1 MATENKPLWIE
12 GMFMRPH
19 HFQQHDRYV
28 EALVEARSVALRP
41 HSWGVV
47 ALDLDRQA
55 LGLGKLA
62 VVRVSAV
69 MPDGTPVEV
78 PSHGL
83 SLAPRDIPSRFSN
96 GLVYL
101 ALPVRAGDGPEIDP
115 SRDGRINPRF
125 QVAARSLRNSTE
137 RSSGEI
143 ELQVAVPNL
152 RLVLEGEPVDDLVL
166 LPVARVAERTAD
178 GAVVLDPEY
187 LPPALDCGA
196 HAGFGRFIGE
206 IVSLLRRRG
215 EALAAMVDP
224 ARADGVSTL
233 TDFLLLQLVNRFE
246 PLFEHYAATRP
257 LHPDQVYVTALQLAG
272 ELATFDGAR
281 RPPAFPPY
289 VHDALDSCFP
299 PLLQHIR
306 QSLSIVTERSAM
318 QLPIEARKYGVY
330 ISIIADQALLRQARF
345 VLAVKASVNSAD
357 ILRDFPNQVKIGPVE
372 EIRNLVNL
380 QLPGIGLRALP
391 VAPREIPYH
400 SDTAYFELDKRADL
414 WSKLTGSASFAFHVA
429 GEYPGL
435 RLDFWAIRED

>member
-19 HFQQHDRYV
+19 HFQQRDRYV
-28 EALVEARSVALRP
+28 EALVEARSAALRP

-47 ALDLDRQA
+47 ALEFDRQA

-62 VVRVSAV
+62 VVRVRGV

-78 PSHGL
+78 PSYGL
-83 SLAPRDIPSRFSN
+83 SVAPRDIPTRFSN
-96 GLVYL
+96 GRVYL
-101 ALPVRAGDGPEIDP
+101 AMPVRAGDGPEIDP
-115 SRDGRINPRF
+115 GKDGRINPRF
-125 QVAARSLRNSTE
+125 QAAARNLRNSTE

-143 ELQVAVPNL
+143 EVQVAVPNL

-166 LPVARVAERTAD
+166 LPVTRVAERTPD
-178 GAVVLDPEY
+178 GAVVLDEEY

-196 HAGFGRFIGE
+196 QAGFGRFIGE

-257 LHPDQVYVTALQLAG
+257 LHPDQVYAAALQLAG
-272 ELATFDGAR
+272 ELSTFDGAR

-289 VHDALDSCFP
+289 VHDALDTCFP

-306 QSLSIVTERSAM
+306 QSLSVVTERSAM
-318 QLPIEARKYGVY
+318 QLLIEARKYGVY

-435 RLDFWAIRED
+435 RLEFWAIRED

>member
-1 MATENKPLWIE
+1 MTTENKPLWIE

-19 HFQQHDRYV
+19 HFQQHDRYL
-28 EALVEARSVALRP
+28 EAHIEGRVVGLRP
-41 HSWGVV
+41 HSWGIS
-47 ALDLDRQA
+47 ALEIDTQA
-55 LGLGKLA
+55 LGLGKLSLA
-62 VVRVSAV
+62 RARSV

-83 SLAPRDIPSRFSN
+83 AVAPRDVPTNFSN
-96 GLVYL
+96 GRVFL
-101 ALPVRAGDGPEIDP
+101 ALPVRAADGPEIDP
-115 SRDGRINPRF
+115 DKDGRITPRF
-125 QVAARSLRNSTE
+125 QAAERSLRNSTD
-137 RSSGEI
+137 RSSR
-143 ELQVAVPNL
+143 ELGIQVGVPNL
-152 RLVLEGEPVDDLVL
+152 RLVLEGEPAEDLVL
-166 LPVARVAERTAD
+166 LAIARVKERDAD
-178 GAVVLDPEY
+178 GSVVLDDQF
-187 LPPALDCGA
+187 LPPALDCGG

-206 IVSLLRRRG
+206 ISALLRRRG

-224 ARADGVSTL
+224 ARADGVSAL
-233 TDFLLLQLVNRFE
+233 TDFLLLQLINRFE

-272 ELATFDGAR
+272 ELATFEGAR

-372 EIRNLVNL
+372 ESRNLVNL

>member
-1 MATENKPLWIE
+1 
-12 GMFMRPH
+12 
-19 HFQQHDRYV
+19 
-28 EALVEARSVALRP
+28 
-41 HSWGVV
+41 
-47 ALDLDRQA
+47 
-55 LGLGKLA
+55 
-62 VVRVSAV
+62 
-69 MPDGTPVEV
+69 
-78 PSHGL
+78 
-83 SLAPRDIPSRFSN
+83 
-96 GLVYL
+96 
-101 ALPVRAGDGPEIDP
+101 
-115 SRDGRINPRF
+115 
-125 QVAARSLRNSTE
+125 
-137 RSSGEI
+137 
-143 ELQVAVPNL
+143 
-152 RLVLEGEPVDDLVL
+152 
-166 LPVARVAERTAD
+166 
-178 GAVVLDPEY
+178 
-187 LPPALDCGA
+187 
-196 HAGFGRFIGE
+196 
-206 IVSLLRRRG
+206 
-215 EALAAMVDP
+215 MVDP
-224 ARADGVSTL
+224 ARADGVSAL
-233 TDFLLLQLVNRFE
+233 TDFLLLQLINRFE

>member
-28 EALVEARSVALRP
+28 EALVEARSAALRP

-47 ALDLDRQA
+47 ALELDRQA

-62 VVRVSAV
+62 VVRVRAV
-69 MPDGTPVEV
+69 MPDGTPVEL

-83 SLAPRDIPSRFSN
+83 SVTPRDIPTRFSN
-96 GLVYL
+96 GRVYL
-101 ALPVRAGDGPEIDP
+101 AMPVRAGDGPEIDP
-115 SRDGRINPRF
+115 GQDGRINPRF
-125 QVAARSLRNSTE
+125 QATPRNLRNSTQ

-143 ELQVAVPNL
+143 EVQVAVPNL

-166 LPVARVAERTAD
+166 LPVARVSERTAD
-178 GAVVLDPEY
+178 GAVVLDDEF

-196 HAGFGRFIGE
+196 QTGFGRFIGE
-206 IVSLLRRRG
+206 VVSLLRRRG

-257 LHPDQVYVTALQLAG
+257 LHPDQVYAAALQLAG
-272 ELATFDGAR
+272 ELSTFDGGR
-281 RPPAFPPY
+281 RPPVFPPY
-289 VHDALDSCFP
+289 VHDALDTCFP

-306 QSLSIVTERSAM
+306 QSLSVVTERSAM

-330 ISIIADQALLRQARF
+330 ISIIADQTLLRQARF
-345 VLAVKASVNSAD
+345 VLAVQASVNSSD

-400 SDTAYFELDKRADL
+400 SETAYFELDKRADL
-414 WSKLTGSASFAFHVA
+414 WSKLNGSASFAFHVA